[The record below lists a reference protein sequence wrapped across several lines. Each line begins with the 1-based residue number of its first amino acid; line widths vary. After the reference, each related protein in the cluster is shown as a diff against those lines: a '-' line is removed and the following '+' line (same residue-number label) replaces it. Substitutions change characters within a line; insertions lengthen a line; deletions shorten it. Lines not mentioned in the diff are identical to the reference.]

1 MTQEPNIIDEYMDLT
16 KEYEKKYGKR
26 TIVLLQVGA
35 FFEVYGL
42 KTPTNGEI
50 TGSNIE
56 EFAAISQLNISEKK
70 LVHKGHQV
78 VMAGFRDYTL
88 DKYLQR
94 ITDNDYNGVVY
105 VQEKTGKVMKR
116 VFHGVYS
123 PGTHISYDTDSSP
136 QITNNIM
143 CIWIDRFTSLAKKN
157 MIVYGV
163 ACTNIFTGKSSMF
176 EYETQFLMNPT
187 TFDEL
192 ERFVSVSC
200 PSEVIFLS
208 SLDEATNNTII
219 QYVGIKTN
227 SIHRIESS
235 RLEAQNCM
243 KQKYIK
249 HILSTFFGEEAYEV
263 CKEFE
268 NNVMSTQAFCYL
280 LNFIQEHNPNLVK
293 NITLPVFYN
302 TSDNMLLANHT
313 LKQLNIIDDNSL
325 DGKKTGHL
333 SSVLSF
339 LNKCSSAMGR
349 RMFQQQ
355 LLNPTINPTWLNC
368 EYDMISHLIQ
378 NPEVVDMFRKKLAKI
393 RDFEKLCRQI
403 VVRKLYP
410 SSIYHLC
417 ESIRAVQQMTT
428 CIFED
433 RALCEYLC
441 GGIKL
446 GSEAPNTHIER
457 VCENMIALFEN
468 IFHLETC
475 KTTNSMNTFD
485 ENIIRPGV
493 CAELDAVVQNYN
505 DKMRLIH
512 DVRTELN
519 ALMNNHSQKSDD
531 VEYVKIHE
539 TEKSGLSLQITKTRS
554 KLLKTII
561 SSGSAHL
568 ISSKIA
574 GFNYKDCAFS
584 SASTNADEISIPA
597 LNKAAKDLLIHKE
610 QMNSLIAKFYM
621 DFLADFENKWLNHLE
636 NLSTYTAKID
646 VIQCKTHLAMVNNYC
661 RPEIIQQYPEGTQKN
676 YNSFSPRNPITEK
689 GKEFEYPEG
698 AGGGKGYR
706 GNEVASTLRR
716 EAPFREPGVP
726 PKIMDTGSSRSQV
739 AVKHLRHCLIEQL
752 QQNEVYVTND
762 IELGTQ
768 INGLL
773 LYGTNAVGKTSFIR
787 ALGIAIIMAQS
798 GLFVP
803 CSEFKYV
810 PYRAIFSRILGND
823 NIFKGL
829 STFAV
834 EMSELRIILKMA
846 DENSLILGDELCSGT
861 ESESALSIF
870 VAGLQELH
878 EKAATFIFATHFHEI
893 VNYDEVKALHKLALK
908 HMAVIYD
915 RERDCLVYDRK
926 LKDGAGTSTY
936 GLEVCKSLYLTD
948 DFLNKAYAIRNK
960 YFPEMKGELSQTTTR
975 FNALK
980 IRGKCEHCKAAIGEE
995 VHHIDPQKN
1004 ADKNGFLG
1012 TFHKNHPGNL
1022 LTVCGKCHDLLHD
1035 VAVPMKKKKTTKGSL
1050 LVAH

>member
-42 KTPTNGEI
+42 KSPTNGEI

-123 PGTHISYDTDSSP
+123 PGTYISYDTDSSP

-143 CIWIDRFTSLAKKN
+143 CIWIDRFTSITKKN

-208 SLDEATNNTII
+208 SLDEAANNTII

-235 RLEAQNCM
+235 RLEAQNCT

-249 HILSTFFGEEAYEV
+249 HILSIFFGEETYEV

-368 EYDMISHLIQ
+368 EYDMISHLTQ

-441 GGIKL
+441 CGIKL
-446 GSEAPNTHIER
+446 GGEAPNAHIEQ
-457 VCENMIALFEN
+457 VCENMITLFEN
-468 IFHLETC
+468 IFHLDTC
-475 KTTNSMNTFD
+475 KTTNSMSAFD

-493 CAELDAVVQNYN
+493 CAELDAVVKNYN

-561 SSGSAHL
+561 SSGSARL

-574 GFNYKDCAFS
+574 GFNYKDCVFS
-584 SASTNADEISIPA
+584 SASANADEISIPA

-636 NLSTYTAKID
+636 DLSTYTAKID

-661 RPEIIQQYPEGTQKN
+661 RPE
-676 YNSFSPRNPITEK
+676 
-689 GKEFEYPEG
+689 
-698 AGGGKGYR
+698 
-706 GNEVASTLRR
+706 
-716 EAPFREPGVP
+716 
-726 PKIMDTGSSRSQV
+726 IMDTGSSRSQV

-768 INGLL
+768 INGVL

-948 DFLNKAYAIRNK
+948 DFLNKAYSIRNK
-960 YFPEMKGELSQTTTR
+960 YFPEMKGELSQTTTHH
-975 FNALK
+975 NALK

-1035 VAVPMKKKKTTKGSL
+1035 MSAPMRKKKTTKGSL